1 MMSSVSSMGSSVR
14 KLRMNESGISVT
26 SDFSNMTIKESL
38 GEQHFWQILT
48 MITLSLTYAFFMK
61 VCFKSYGSTLHSSDK
76 YLTNVAQVGFFV
88 AALSRFGWAF
98 LQ

>member
-1 MMSSVSSMGSSVR
+1 MGSSVR
-14 KLRMNESGISVT
+14 KLRMNDSGVTVT
-26 SDFSNMTIKESL
+26 SDFSNMTFKESI

-61 VCFKSYGSTLHSSDK
+61 VCFKSYGSTLHSNDK

-88 AALSRFGWAF
+88 AALSRFGWAS